1 MWSVFHSEK
10 VSSKVSCSSE
20 LPWYSAHTLLVVL
33 FVGKPSSAL
42 TACANTILLE
52 AVGTKHLRPGCLDSA
67 FLQLFTEYL
76 SRSRR
81 EKSKEAGMVRA
92 ERGKRRKE
100 MSERLG
106 DMVT

>member
-42 TACANTILLE
+42 IAYANT
-52 AVGTKHLRPGCLDSA
+52 
-67 FLQLFTEYL
+67 
-76 SRSRR
+76 
-81 EKSKEAGMVRA
+81 
-92 ERGKRRKE
+92 
-100 MSERLG
+100 
-106 DMVT
+106 